1 MFRAQSSNAVREVN
15 AKTDFALD
23 PSPARSCCSPA
34 IPVRPRPRT
43 GPNGPEQRSVQ
54 KGTSHGSSQCQH
66 GTYQTAFV
74 LVNLTPSQGKA
85 AYDLMHSNPNLGH
98 AVVVAD
104 VAGLGDRAFEL
115 SGPNTASVYFD
126 KGDVLVL
133 VMVEIRTATSPPQGQ
148 ALALAKTAANRV

>member
-1 MFRAQSSNAVREVN
+1 M
-15 AKTDFALD
+15 
-23 PSPARSCCSPA
+23 
-34 IPVRPRPRT
+34 
-43 GPNGPEQRSVQ
+43 
-54 KGTSHGSSQCQH
+54 
-66 GTYQTAFV
+66 
-74 LVNLTPSQGKA
+74 NLTPSQGKA

-133 VMVEIRTATSPPQGQ
+133 VMVEIRTATSPPPQKG
-148 ALALAKTAANRV
+148 KR